1 MSQKMEE
8 TLRQQF
14 SPKTCETL
22 ASIFQK
28 AYRTNADCFDPSIG
42 HDEMVFGLM
51 VHKSA
56 KFFIENLAAS
66 DEWIEVIQRHPRFLF
81 RIKGFLMSAYRVGDS
96 LDEEDVSRLFPRNRT
111 GAWMLAETN
120 KAQMVLE
127 FMKDGSV
134 AYDDSACTGLILGH
148 VGNVEEG
155 LSKMF
160 VGVPSAFDGR
170 NRITGWST
178 TLEIWSK
185 DGAGSVGSEL
195 PTRPEAPKA
204 PVERT
209 APPVLTLKQ
218 KKKQEEGK

>member
-14 SPKTCETL
+14 SPETCETL
-22 ASIFQK
+22 ASVFQR
-28 AYRTNADCFDPSIG
+28 AYRSNVDCFDPFIG
-42 HDEMVFGLM
+42 HDEMVYGLM

-56 KFFIENLAAS
+56 KYFIEDLAGRA
-66 DEWIEVIQRHPRFLF
+66 DWIEIIQRHPRFLF
-81 RIKGFLMSAYRVGDS
+81 RINGFLMSAYRVGDS
-96 LDEEDVSRLFPRNRT
+96 IDEEDVSRLFPKNRT
-111 GAWMLAETN
+111 GAWMLAEAN
-120 KAQMVLE
+120 RAQMVLE

-134 AYDDSACTGLILGH
+134 AYDDTACTGLILGH

-160 VGVPSAFDGR
+160 LGVPSAFDGR

-178 TLEIWSK
+178 SLEIWSK
-185 DGAGSVGSEL
+185 DGTASAGSAL
-195 PTRPEAPKA
+195 PTTPEAPKA

-209 APPVLTLKQ
+209 SPPVLTLK
-218 KKKQEEGK
+218 KKQKQEEGK